1 MKVLFYILLFCAPTI
16 THAGDYVVFGVKTD
30 IPLADNQ
37 APVRDLYVSMGT
49 NQGIKVGS
57 KLDAYRVL
65 TTVDEIQQ
73 KTGRNFQFKIARLK
87 VIHAET
93 DMAVVR
99 VVDMLPVESTPIGL
113 YTNVM
118 VGDQVQVSSK

>member
-1 MKVLFYILLFCAPTI
+1 MKIFFTLCVFLFPTL
-16 THAGDYVVFGVKTD
+16 ALADGYVVFGVKTD

-37 APVRDLYVSMGT
+37 TPVRDIYVSMGT
-49 NQGIKVGS
+49 NQGIKAGS

-73 KTGRNFQFKIARLK
+73 KTGRNFQFKFARLK
-87 VIHAET
+87 VIHAES
-93 DMAVVR
+93 DMAVAR
-99 VVDMLPVESTPIGL
+99 VMELLPAESTPIGV